1 MNSRR
6 VFFERTPIRVR
17 RITARDRPLAQAWF
31 SGSEALSLAPAPETE
46 IQLPSLEAVRKATGL
61 GDINPSEVTCGKL
74 SCSSVLVRLRKS
86 SGP

>member
-1 MNSRR
+1 M
-6 VFFERTPIRVR
+6 R

-31 SGSEALSLAPAPETE
+31 SNSSEALSLAPAPETE

-61 GDINPSEVTCGKL
+61 GEINPSEVPCGKL
-74 SCSSVLVRLRKS
+74 SCSSVLVRLRQS